1 MDADLIIIGSG
12 IGGATLASEL
22 APSGLNILV
31 VEMGQHLRAT
41 PEARDD
47 VAIFQ
52 RGHYAPTEKWM
63 GSDGTPFVAGNYYV
77 VGGNSKFF
85 GAVMY
90 RYRESDFH
98 ARPHL
103 QGASPGWPLTY
114 ADLEPWYG
122 RAEALFKV
130 RGTADEDPTEP
141 VHSDP
146 YRFPPVPDEPVMTK
160 VRARLKRAGAHPSSL
175 PLAIDIDTWLAEGKT
190 GWDAFPNTGRGK
202 IDAESGP
209 LTDALAHPNVRLLT
223 GAEVLRLETDA
234 TGRTVTAA
242 IVRVGSTERRLTAR
256 AFAVAAGAIQSAA
269 LLLRSAN
276 PAHPNGLAN
285 GSDQVGRN
293 FMNHNSSAMLT
304 IDPRLPN
311 TAVYQKT
318 LSFNDF
324 YDKDPQTGAPLGNV
338 QGLGRITGP
347 ILKANMPRLP
357 MPLARLVAR
366 YAFGWF
372 LQSEDLP
379 SPESRVMVKDGQIIM
394 HWQRSNM
401 AAHQALIART
411 KAMMKRAGFPIVLV
425 HTFGRKTT
433 SHQCGT
439 ARLGNDPG
447 QSVVTTELRSHQVE
461 NLWITD
467 ASVLPTS
474 AAVNPALTV
483 AALVLRA
490 GGGVAAF
497 LRQAD

>member
-12 IGGATLASEL
+12 IGGATLAAAL
-22 APSGLNILV
+22 APSGQKILIL
-31 VEMGQHLRAT
+31 EKGERLLPA

-47 VAIFQ
+47 VAIFR
-52 RGHYAPTEKWM
+52 RGHYAPTETWM

-90 RYRESDFH
+90 RYRETDFQPR
-98 ARPHL
+98 AHL
-103 QGASPGWPLTY
+103 QGASPGWPMSY
-114 ADLEPWYG
+114 AELEPWYG
-122 RAEALFKV
+122 RAEALYKV
-130 RGTADEDPTEP
+130 RGTAGEDPTEP
-141 VHSDP
+141 PHSTA
-146 YRFPPVPDEPVMTK
+146 YGFPPVPDEPVMQK
-160 VRARLKRAGAHPSSL
+160 VRARLAKAGAHPSSL
-175 PLAIDIDTWLAEGKT
+175 PLAIDIDSWLAEGKT
-190 GWDAFPNTGRGK
+190 GWDAFPNTGKGK

-209 LTDALAHPNVRLLT
+209 LTEALAHPNVRLRT

-234 TGRTVTAA
+234 SGHRVVAA
-242 IVRVGSTERRLTAR
+242 IVRAGGREERLTAR

-276 PAHPNGLAN
+276 AAHPAGLAN

-304 IDPRLPN
+304 IDPRLRN
-311 TAVYQKT
+311 TSVYQKT
-318 LSFNDF
+318 ISFNDF
-324 YDKDPQTGAPLGNV
+324 YDADPETGRPLGNV
-338 QGLGRITGP
+338 QGLGRITAP
-347 ILKANMPRLP
+347 ILKANMPLLP
-357 MPLARLVAR
+357 MPLARLVAG

-379 SPESRVMVKDGQIIM
+379 NPESRVMVQDGQIVM

-411 KAMMKRAGFPIVLV
+411 KAVMKRAGFPIVLV

-439 ARLGNDPG
+439 ARLGDDPAR
-447 QSVVTTELRSHQVE
+447 SVVNPELRAHQIR
-461 NLWITD
+461 NMWIAD

-490 GGGVAAF
+490 AESVKRFLKDAA
-497 LRQAD
+497 